1 MTRRTASPLSLVLLG
16 LGAFLLVL
24 APMLAWYVEPRA
36 KRTPIDVDQ
45 ITVFEGTGSYF
56 DTEKIKTVEDQHLT
70 ITRQVRGDVADS
82 EKSGRAI
89 WDVST
94 SVDPDKTLPAADP
107 HDSLQWSLERWVTDR
122 RTNKPVHCCGEK
134 PYFEG
139 EAYLK
144 FPFDVQK
151 RAYLWWDSTL
161 GDTVPL
167 SYRGTKKIQ
176 GYEGYRFTGEVKA
189 TKAGTRQVP
198 GRLVGLPKRGQV
210 MAEEWYANHKI
221 DLVAD
226 KRTGRII
233 YAAIGPRKT
242 LRAPGGKTDRTVLL
256 DSRRIAFNEKTQ
268 RAQVKLA
275 KDDSS
280 RLKLVGET
288 LPLLCVVLGGALTL
302 FGGALVL
309 RGRSAGANGADDP
322 RDPNGPD
329 GSNGHGGN
337 PDAEGPH
344 SDISRSTLQSS
355 TK

>member
-16 LGAFLLVL
+16 LGVFLLVL

-45 ITVFEGTGSYF
+45 ITVFEGKGSYF
-56 DTEKIKTVEDQHLT
+56 DTEKIKTVEDQNLT

-89 WDVST
+89 WDVVT
-94 SVDPDKTLPAADP
+94 SVDPDKSLPAADP
-107 HDSLQWSLERWVTDR
+107 HDALQWTQERWVTDR

-151 RAYLWWDSTL
+151 RDYLWWDSTL

-167 SYRGTKKIQ
+167 TFRGEKKIQ
-176 GYEGYRFTGEVKA
+176 GYEGYRFTGTVAA
-189 TKAGTRQVP
+189 TKTGTRQVP
-198 GRLVGLPKRGQV
+198 GRLVGLPERGQV
-210 MAEEWYANHKI
+210 MAEEWYANHGI
-221 DLVAD
+221 ELVAD

-242 LRAPGGKTDRTVLL
+242 LRAPGGKKDRTVLL
-256 DSRRIAFNEKTQ
+256 DSERIAFTEKTQ

-275 KDDSS
+275 DDDSS

-302 FGGALVL
+302 LGGALVI
-309 RGRSAGANGADDP
+309 RGRNSGANG
-322 RDPNGPD
+322 PNGP
-329 GSNGHGGN
+329 GGN

-344 SDISRSTLQSS
+344 SDTSPSALQP
-355 TK
+355 TTM